1 MNQTHNTYQESTL
14 FYISVCVCVC
24 VCV

>member
-14 FYISVCVCVC
+14 FYINIICVCV
-24 VCV
+24 